1 MRVLID
7 SNVLFSAIYRK
18 GSVPHQA
25 YEKAVDI
32 PYQCLICEES
42 IMDLHDAFN
51 EKFPQLVS
59 DMEDFIKAAKITVEV
74 VPVPESVHPDET
86 LLRDPDDALILR
98 AAVAA
103 NADIIVSGDLDFL
116 ESDITYPAIM
126 TPAQFLQFGNS

>member
-1 MRVLID
+1 
-7 SNVLFSAIYRK
+7 
-18 GSVPHQA
+18 
-25 YEKAVDI
+25 
-32 PYQCLICEES
+32 
-42 IMDLHDAFN
+42 MDLHDAFN

-59 DMEDFIKAAKITVEV
+59 DMEDFIKVAKITVEV
-74 VPVPESVHPDET
+74 VPVPESIHPDET

>member
-25 YEKAVDI
+25 YRKAVEI

-42 IMDLHDAFN
+42 ITDLRDAFN
-51 EKFPQLVS
+51 EKFPQLFD
-59 DMEDFIKAAKITVEV
+59 DMEDFIEMAKLAVDIIA
-74 VPVPESVHPDET
+74 VPEAVHPDEA

-103 NADIIVSGDLDFL
+103 NADIIVSGDLEFM
-116 ESDITYPAIM
+116 ESDVTYSTIM